1 MSTIVKPF
9 KIIPLNQKSRRKSL
23 HPKSDIFS
31 LLKWHWVDSR
41 SYFQYRRKLTLTAH
55 VILLSEYNI
64 KMKLHYSR
72 NFVSYSFLHLWCS
85 LFAKKLTANFYLFK
99 VNNGN
104 TRKKYEICSL
114 LTLKTTE
121 RRRTGDVVLVFL
133 LYLWTYFTSFSS
145 AFIVDFEQVNV
156 SWDAHMEL
164 KETQRVSIRNRSSHP
179 GVFLKK
185 GVLKI
190 CSKAMQSNFIE
201 IALRH
206 GCSPV
211 NLLHI
216 FRTPVPRNTSGW
228 LLLKKRE
235 HYRCF

>member
-1 MSTIVKPF
+1 
-9 KIIPLNQKSRRKSL
+9 
-23 HPKSDIFS
+23 
-31 LLKWHWVDSR
+31 
-41 SYFQYRRKLTLTAH
+41 
-55 VILLSEYNI
+55 
-64 KMKLHYSR
+64 MKLHYSR

-104 TRKKYEICSL
+104 TRKKCEICSL

-133 LYLWTYFTSFSS
+133 LYLRTYFTSFSS

-156 SWDAHMEL
+156 SWDAHPEL
-164 KETQRVSIRNRSSHP
+164 KETQWVSIRNRSSHP

>member
-23 HPKSDIFS
+23 NPKLDVFS

-41 SYFQYRRKLTLTAH
+41 SYFQYRRKLILTAH

-72 NFVSYSFLHLWCS
+72 SFVSYSFLHLWCS

-104 TRKKYEICSL
+104 TRKKCEICSL
-114 LTLKTTE
+114 LTLKTIE

-156 SWDAHMEL
+156 SWDAHLEL
-164 KETQRVSIRNRSSHP
+164 KGTQWVSIRNRSSHP
-179 GVFLKK
+179 RVFLN
-185 GVLKI
+185 
-190 CSKAMQSNFIE
+190 MQQ
-201 IALRH
+201 
-206 GCSPV
+206 
-211 NLLHI
+211 I

-235 HYRCF
+235 QYRCF